1 MRFRIPDPPFHPR
14 GGVAQHLY
22 TAKYPSFGLRWSHRF
37 GLTDSHGSHPLWAL
51 PRLNLPA
58 VSGSLSHP
66 LRDRHAPQC
75 PCTALVPAMPRWR
88 RPDASISAIT
98 SHRVL
103 LALAHPSLW
112 DHPLSMVLVYH
123 RRARLSRVFGNFF
136 REFSHRKAC
145 TLPLGVPLLG
155 YDGRPSEGLGSA
167 SPPDTDIISYPH
179 RNGIAN
185 VGKFST
191 KSYMGGPAY

>member
-1 MRFRIPDPPFHPR
+1 VRFRIPDPPFHPR

-123 RRARLSRVFGNFF
+123 RRARLSRVFWKL
-136 REFSHRKAC
+136 FSGV
-145 TLPLGVPLLG
+145 LPSQGVYFATWRPLARLRWASLGGAGV
-155 YDGRPSEGLGSA
+155 RIPS
-167 SPPDTDIISYPH
+167 
-179 RNGIAN
+179 
-185 VGKFST
+185 
-191 KSYMGGPAY
+191 

>member
-1 MRFRIPDPPFHPR
+1 MRSPWRIRPRVSTTSTALLGNRPCGEGGRGLHEMNPCLFQSPAGAASTFEPFLTP
-14 GGVAQHLY
+14 VLATLY
-22 TAKYPSFGLRWSHRF
+22 TAPSRSFGVRWFHRL

-66 LRDRHAPQC
+66 LRDRHAPRY
-75 PCTALVPAMPRWR
+75 PCTVLVPAMPRWR
-88 RPDASISAIT
+88 RPDASISAIA

-123 RRARLSRVFGNFF
+123 TR
-136 REFSHRKAC
+136 
-145 TLPLGVPLLG
+145 
-155 YDGRPSEGLGSA
+155 
-167 SPPDTDIISYPH
+167 
-179 RNGIAN
+179 
-185 VGKFST
+185 
-191 KSYMGGPAY
+191 